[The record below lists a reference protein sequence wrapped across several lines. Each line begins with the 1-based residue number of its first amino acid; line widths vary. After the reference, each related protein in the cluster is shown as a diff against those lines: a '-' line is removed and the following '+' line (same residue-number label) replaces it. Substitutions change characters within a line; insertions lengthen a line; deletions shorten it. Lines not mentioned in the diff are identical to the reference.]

1 MANNRKTEYNN
12 NINTHDLEKG
22 FKVGTKKASKRLEK
36 KADKRVER
44 VKRYR
49 REVSRKASMANK
61 RLDRLSK
68 AGLENS
74 PAYQQWLASGG
85 EKFSVRGKS
94 YNEVQQEMARLNKFL
109 DQTTSTVTGT
119 KKVLKN
125 MIDVTGM
132 DINWSDWKDLQKK
145 TAEYFNLASKIEQ
158 YLRSVEDV
166 ASAIGYNK
174 IWEAIN
180 KYISTG
186 KKSLTGSDYDVE
198 KATKEIVQSMKLW
211 ETSDTAEYG
220 NKRTGGWLELEFWLP
235 KDK

>member
-1 MANNRKTEYNN
+1 MARKNNKQPKDDL
-12 NINTHDLEKG
+12 NTG
-22 FKVGTKKASKRLEK
+22 VSFGTATKIASKKLEK
-36 KADKRVER
+36 KADKRVNK

-68 AGLENS
+68 AGLEKS
-74 PAYQQWLASGG
+74 PAYQQWLSDGG
-85 EKFSVRGKS
+85 QKFSVRGKS

-119 KKVLKN
+119 KKVLQN
-125 MIDVTGM
+125 MVDVTGM
-132 DINWSDWKDLQKK
+132 DINWSDWKDLQEK
-145 TAEYFNLASKIEQ
+145 TSAYFNLASKIEQ

-180 KYISTG
+180 SYISTG
-186 KKSLTGSDYDVE
+186 ERDLTGSDYDIE
-198 KATKEIVQSMKLW
+198 KATKDIVESMKLW
-211 ETSDTAEYG
+211 NTSDTAEYG
-220 NKRTGGWLELEFWLP
+220 QKNGRGGWLELEYWLP